1 MKIKVDV
8 NNLTIIEKSDIH
20 KGEYN
25 VNKCIFEFSSEY
37 TKDLIYRAVFSC
49 INGSYYQLILNN
61 ECNIPEEILREKDV
75 NIELGVYAYIL
86 NDDNELELRY
96 SPKPTYFRIE
106 NGSYKDADKTEV
118 PSPTDYEKFLNEFN
132 RNAANKTEDFNKN
145 YEDKIKAYNDNSIQ
159 KTNEYNKNA
168 DEKIKEINN
177 KVSDVE
183 KIEENIEQ
191 IQKNVQASE
200 QNAKDSEISAQNSAK
215 KSSESESNIISIE
228 KNINDLKKDID
239 NTKTQIDEKA
249 KEVKNN
255 SDIAIEQAKVA
266 TEQATLS
273 GQNAN
278 KTSADK
284 EDISQ
289 MKVSIEASEDNIEE
303 IEKNVQ
309 AIKDDIE
316 ADKNEIL
323 EAKEE
328 VENSLENERIISDKK
343 YARAIDSEIVE
354 INEFGQ
360 VECDNDGYAK
370 DLEIDSTLSEITQDT
385 REGYNHLELT
395 LETQSINGLD
405 ITVNS
410 DKSITLN
417 GTLTNNV
424 GIFISDFKN
433 MQAGK
438 FTSVMNS
445 NQALTNKD
453 YYIDYRDS
461 NAIRYGI
468 TKFSDKLKVFE
479 LSESNDIRALLW
491 IGTGITLK
499 NLTIKPML
507 IEGEYTED
515 NLPIY
520 EQYGASPSL
529 NYPSEFKNLKN
540 ELSIT
545 NNQENYF
552 NTTQIANRIFST
564 NGLTVTT
571 DENGIFTVNGTHSE
585 QVNIDFSNLDFKLR
599 NGQKFKLINIDGQS
613 DVSSNIID
621 TLRVLVWDK
630 DFNDVGQVNS
640 SINKIEGGTVNRARV
655 RFLIPSNKTSVKYN
669 NFKFGIMVVDDESI
683 ENYVP
688 YNGYSKQITL
698 PENKFLGTFNSYKNY
713 IKDNKLKSN
722 LEIVEFTET
731 LDWTYHEPENKFM
744 CSILSNAKIKDISL
758 SQLCSHYK
766 TKSDFAS
773 NENEFACTVNGFMFH
788 NDNNMSLEE
797 WKAFLTQQKEAGTPL
812 QILYISSN
820 EEEISLEDINL
831 PLYKGINNISA
842 EDLKVSFK
850 YNVSIEKYIEE
861 NNVNEHKISDN
872 KYARALK
879 TQVRDVEQTQ
889 IYAEN
894 DEVDDLVIKGTPLT
908 QKTREGYNLVDFK
921 SPDEIYVSD
930 FNFQNDILTITSSS
944 GTFRQIMYDIT
955 NLMLTNAGKVLS
967 FWYSNV
973 DFSQGNSPAV
983 QITLTKNDNTKS
995 YTQLLSASLV
1005 KSNFNIPD
1013 NISEYSSLKLGILCN
1028 NTSESINAS
1037 ITITKPMLLI
1047 GTEEKTYEQYGSSP
1061 SLDFPSEV
1069 EVEKQQNISI
1079 NGKNKCRGWMNTT
1092 STVIYETAFL
1102 IKADLKPNTKYTIS
1116 FLTPNFE
1123 AKYYRAEE
1131 LTSNWFTVINNG
1143 KRQSFTFTTKADISN
1158 AYKEYNGEYGYLL
1171 FKNAMAT
1178 PSPANFS
1185 DVMLVE
1191 GDTDVPYEAYYGHD
1205 VNIPLTNSSI
1215 GNYFDVID
1223 RENKVQDKVIQELIL
1238 TGNENY
1244 NFNNV
1249 ENGIYQY
1256 SITPAKK
1263 PIYINDSIIRAMSNY
1278 FKGVGRDGSWNI
1290 DNSITTN
1297 MSNIR
1302 FMTSQYTTVEDFKV
1316 KIKELYE
1323 AGTPVKVYYVAE
1335 TADKISL
1342 SEKIKQELD
1351 KFELYDGLNNI
1362 FIDNGT
1368 LSFKYNKSLLRAFEE
1383 QSELSA
1389 RLLERIQALEQ
1400 AQVNQVGGN

>member
-8 NNLTIIEKSDIH
+8 NNVTIMEKSDIH

-49 INGSYYQLILNN
+49 INGSFYQLILNN

-96 SPKPTYFRIE
+96 SPKPTYFRVE

-132 RNAANKTEDFNKN
+132 RNATNKTEEFNKN
-145 YEDKIKAYNDNSIQ
+145 YEDKIKSYNDNSIQ

-200 QNAKDSEISAQNSAK
+200 QNAKTSETNAKTSEQSAQKSAENASEVLTNVTTIQEDINKSKGEINTAKESVDKSLKKVYSAVTEATNQAK
-215 KSSESESNIISIE
+215 KSE
-228 KNINDLKKDID
+228 KQAGIA
-239 NTKTQIDEKA
+239 TSKA
-249 KEVKNN
+249 N
-255 SDIAIEQAKVA
+255 Q
-266 TEQATLS
+266 
-273 GQNAN
+273 
-278 KTSADK
+278 TSADK
-284 EDISQ
+284 SAVETMRNEVSS
-289 MKVSIEASEDNIEE
+289 MKTSIEQIKTDT
-303 IEKNVQ
+303 Q
-309 AIKDDIE
+309 AIKDDVE
-316 ADKNEIL
+316 TAKNETL

-360 VECDNDGYAK
+360 VECDNEGYMK
-370 DLEIDSTLSEITQDT
+370 DIEIESTLPEITQDT
-385 REGYNHLELT
+385 REGYNYLELT
-395 LETQSINGLD
+395 LKTQSINGLD

-417 GTLTNNV
+417 GTLTGNV

-461 NAIRYGI
+461 NEIRYGI
-468 TKFSDKLKVFE
+468 TKFSNKLKVFE

-491 IGTGITLK
+491 IGTGITLE

-529 NYPSEFKNLKN
+529 NYPSEFKNILSSFNIKN
-540 ELSIT
+540 
-545 NNQENYF
+545 
-552 NTTQIANRIFST
+552 
-564 NGLTVTT
+564 
-571 DENGIFTVNGTHSE
+571 TVNE
-585 QVNIDFSNLDFKLR
+585 
-599 NGQKFKLINIDGQS
+599 
-613 DVSSNIID
+613 
-621 TLRVLVWDK
+621 
-630 DFNDVGQVNS
+630 
-640 SINKIEGGTVNRARV
+640 IE
-655 RFLIPSNKTSVKYN
+655 KY
-669 NFKFGIMVVDDESI
+669 D
-683 ENYVP
+683 
-688 YNGYSKQITL
+688 KQITL
-698 PENKFLGTFNSYKNY
+698 PENKFLGTFNGYKNF
-713 IKDNKLKSN
+713 IKDNKLKNN
-722 LEIVEFTET
+722 LKIVEFDGTENWRF
-731 LDWTYHEPENKFM
+731 DEVENKFA
-744 CSILSNAKIKDISL
+744 IYNTGIKPNPNALFQICTHFRTYNEYANINGSFSL
-758 SQLCSHYK
+758 G
-766 TKSDFAS
+766 
-773 NENEFACTVNGFMFH
+773 NGYIRMH
-788 NDNNMSLEE
+788 NDNNMTLEE

-812 QILYISSN
+812 QILYISN
-820 EEEISLEDINL
+820 EEEETQLEEINL
-831 PLYKGINNISA
+831 ALYQRINNISA
-842 EDLKVSFK
+842 EDLKLNFK
-850 YNVSIEKYIEE
+850 YNISIEKYIEDNTVTE
-861 NNVNEHKISDN
+861 RKISDS
-872 KYARALK
+872 KYPKALK
-879 TQVRDVEQTQ
+879 TEVKDVQQAQ
-889 IYAEN
+889 IYADN
-894 DEVDDLVIKGTPLT
+894 SEVEELKIKGVGLT
-908 QKTREGYNLVDFK
+908 QKVREGYNKFNLDTISIGLIIATGNLDK
-921 SPDEIYVSD
+921 SITSWYSSD
-930 FNFQNDILTITSSS
+930 FIEIKALTQYLFSFTSNNNFFQIAYAFYDENKTFMQREEYSRHNVYSKIIETIENAKYIRISYSIRISGNDVI
-944 GTFRQIMYDIT
+944 R
-955 NLMLTNAGKVLS
+955 
-967 FWYSNV
+967 
-973 DFSQGNSPAV
+973 
-983 QITLTKNDNTKS
+983 
-995 YTQLLSASLV
+995 
-1005 KSNFNIPD
+1005 D
-1013 NISEYSSLKLGILCN
+1013 NIQFIE
-1028 NTSESINAS
+1028 
-1037 ITITKPMLLI
+1037 
-1047 GTEEKTYEQYGSSP
+1047 GTEEKPYEQYGATP
-1061 SLDFPSEV
+1061 SLDFPSEIQV
-1069 EVEKQQNISI
+1069 AKEQNISI
-1079 NGKNKCRGWMNTT
+1079 EGKNKCRGWMNTT
-1092 STVIYETAFL
+1092 STVMYGSAFL
-1102 IKADLKPNTKYTIS
+1102 IKADLKPSTKYTIS
-1116 FLTPNFE
+1116 FLTPSFE
-1123 AKYYRAEE
+1123 AEYYRAEE

-1143 KRQSFTFTTKADISN
+1143 KRQSFTFTTKPDISN
-1158 AYKEYNGEYGYLL
+1158 AYREYNGEYGYLL
-1171 FKNAMAT
+1171 LKNTIAV

-1191 GDTDVPYEAYYGHD
+1191 GDIDVPYELYYGHD

-1223 RENKVQDKVIQELIL
+1223 RENKVQDKVIQKLIL

-1302 FMTSQYTTVEDFKV
+1302 FMTSQYTTVEDFKS

-1323 AGTPVKVYYVAE
+1323 AGTPVKIYYVAE
-1335 TADKISL
+1335 TPTPTPLPEEVKL
-1342 SEKIKQELD
+1342 ELD
-1351 KFELYDGLNNI
+1351 KFKLYNDLNNI
-1362 FIDNGT
+1362 FIDNGS

-1389 RLLERIQALEQ
+1389 SLLERVQALEA
-1400 AQVNQVGGN
+1400 AQLSQVGGN